1 MIFETWVI
9 VFVEAF
15 VFKTS
20 WLYWLCSIC
29 NIYPMESY
37 LSEYIFTI
45 KNFLKNNN
53 LFQECARKNDCKLF
67 SEVSTQ
73 KLSFFLKQSKL
84 VILAQGAEVAPVS
97 WSEKQ
102 AFPLLIPEK
111 PPTRPL
117 TENFRTQ
124 SKGAAPLE
132 RVCPVLLHREPL
144 SRYSVSSCLCV
155 EAGFLLSLSMLAGR
169 YWAIFRHYLSSD
181 SHTLC

>member
-29 NIYPMESY
+29 SIYPVESY

-45 KNFLKNNN
+45 KKFKKIIIYFRNV
-53 LFQECARKNDCKLF
+53 QEKMIANYLVRSQCRN
-67 SEVSTQ
+67 SPSSSSNQ
-73 KLSFFLKQSKL
+73 RLSFWLKVL
-84 VILAQGAEVAPVS
+84 RLHLCPGPETGIPV
-97 WSEKQ
+97 
-102 AFPLLIPEK
+102 LIPEK

-124 SKGAAPLE
+124 SKAAAPLE

-144 SRYSVSSCLCV
+144 SRYSVSFCLCV
-155 EAGFLLSLSMLAGR
+155 EAGFLLSLSMLADR
-169 YWAIFRHYLSSD
+169 YWAFFRHYLSSD